1 MTAKKDKNPDGL
13 PSARLLKKLLQEQ
26 PTPFYLYDAE
36 GFRKACMDLRLAF
49 SWYDGFELCF
59 PARMNPNPAILRVLA
74 DAGCQ
79 ILCGSEAELR
89 LSRYADIDGA
99 QMIYAPM
106 AEDAHAGAYARRIG
120 AAYLID
126 APHAL
131 PSVPPEHV
139 LLSVN
144 PGGSLQMDGRTVW
157 DFEKS
162 KLGMNADETVSMCRR
177 FQASGVE
184 SIGLAAFLRDQEFE
198 PLRFFAVQEMLFHL
212 AVRIKRELDLAV
224 DSILISGGLG
234 VGYRPSD
241 NAPDLTAVSERV
253 RRSYETLLTPAGVT
267 PKLIL
272 AEGRLMA
279 AKAGVLVS
287 RVLAVK
293 RQQTPLAILDADC
306 AQLLREIAFGASHRI
321 AAPLAPESRAKQL
334 VRVAGAISDL
344 RDHFSGSFVLPEL
357 KLGECVAILD
367 TGADGRS
374 FGSNYG
380 GSLGCAEFLIENGAV
395 RCIRKR
401 QTMDELMASFDVE

>member
-36 GFRKACMDLRLAF
+36 SFRKACMDLRLVF
-49 SWYDGFELCF
+49 SWNDGFELCF

-184 SIGLAAFLRDQEFE
+184 SIGLAAFLRDQELE

-253 RRSYETLLTPAGVT
+253 RRSYETLLTPAGLT

-287 RVLAVK
+287 RVL
-293 RQQTPLAILDADC
+293 
-306 AQLLREIAFGASHRI
+306 
-321 AAPLAPESRAKQL
+321 
-334 VRVAGAISDL
+334 VAGAISDL
-344 RDHFSGSFVLPEL
+344 RDHFSGSFVLPDL
-357 KLGECVAILD
+357 KLGECVTILD

>member
-1 MTAKKDKNPDGL
+1 
-13 PSARLLKKLLQEQ
+13 
-26 PTPFYLYDAE
+26 
-36 GFRKACMDLRLAF
+36 
-49 SWYDGFELCF
+49 
-59 PARMNPNPAILRVLA
+59 
-74 DAGCQ
+74 
-79 ILCGSEAELR
+79 
-89 LSRYADIDGA
+89 
-99 QMIYAPM
+99 
-106 AEDAHAGAYARRIG
+106 
-120 AAYLID
+120 
-126 APHAL
+126 
-131 PSVPPEHV
+131 
-139 LLSVN
+139 
-144 PGGSLQMDGRTVW
+144 MDGRTVW

-306 AQLLREIAFGASHRI
+306 ARLLREIAFGASHRLI
-321 AAPLAPESRAKQL
+321 APLAPESRAKQL
-334 VRVAGAISDL
+334 VHVAGAISDL

-357 KLGECVAILD
+357 KLGECVLILD

>member
-26 PTPFYLYDAE
+26 PTPFYLYDVE
-36 GFRKACMDLRLAF
+36 SFHKACMDLRLVF
-49 SWYDGFELCF
+49 SWNDGFELCF

-99 QMIYAPM
+99 QTIYAPM
-106 AEDAHAGAYARRIG
+106 AEDVRAGAYARRIG

-293 RQQTPLAILDADC
+293 RQQTPLVILDADC
-306 AQLLREIAFGASHRI
+306 AQLLREIAFGASHRLI
-321 AAPLAPESRAKQL
+321 APLVPSR
-334 VRVAGAISDL
+334 RP
-344 RDHFSGSFVLPEL
+344 SGS
-357 KLGECVAILD
+357 
-367 TGADGRS
+367 
-374 FGSNYG
+374 
-380 GSLGCAEFLIENGAV
+380 
-395 RCIRKR
+395 
-401 QTMDELMASFDVE
+401 

>member
-36 GFRKACMDLRLAF
+36 SFHKACMDLRLVF
-49 SWYDGFELCF
+49 SWNDGFELCF

-99 QMIYAPM
+99 QTIYAPM
-106 AEDAHAGAYARRIG
+106 AEDVRAGAYARRIG

-224 DSILISGGLG
+224 DSILISGGHG
-234 VGYRPSD
+234 VG
-241 NAPDLTAVSERV
+241 
-253 RRSYETLLTPAGVT
+253 
-267 PKLIL
+267 
-272 AEGRLMA
+272 
-279 AKAGVLVS
+279 
-287 RVLAVK
+287 
-293 RQQTPLAILDADC
+293 
-306 AQLLREIAFGASHRI
+306 
-321 AAPLAPESRAKQL
+321 
-334 VRVAGAISDL
+334 
-344 RDHFSGSFVLPEL
+344 
-357 KLGECVAILD
+357 
-367 TGADGRS
+367 
-374 FGSNYG
+374 
-380 GSLGCAEFLIENGAV
+380 
-395 RCIRKR
+395 
-401 QTMDELMASFDVE
+401 

>member
-13 PSARLLKKLLQEQ
+13 LSARLLKKLLQEQ

-36 GFRKACMDLRLAF
+36 GFHKACMDLRLVF
-49 SWYDGFELCF
+49 SWNDGFELCF

-89 LSRYADIDGA
+89 LSRRADIDGA

-198 PLRFFAVQEMLFHL
+198 PLRFFAVQEMLFYL

-234 VGYRPSD
+234 VGYRPS
-241 NAPDLTAVSERV
+241 VSERV
-253 RRSYETLLTPAGVT
+253 RRSYETLLMPAGLT

-293 RQQTPLAILDADC
+293 RQQTPLVILDADC
-306 AQLLREIAFGASHRI
+306 AQLLREIAFGASHRLI
-321 AAPLAPESRAKQL
+321 APLAPESRGKQL
-334 VRVAGAISDL
+334 VRVAGAIFDL